1 MKFPALVFG
10 FLSVSSILIF
20 SPSATNSASG
30 QCVQV
35 DQSVQV
41 SISGSGPAKR
51 RNNIELRSEGPCT
64 GSYGV
69 TTGTQV
75 HVGPG
80 QAVQERNV
88 RQTLRGDRK
97 NPAGSGRTIQIQVNP
112 QIDVRNPADKYRNLI
127 DR

>member
-1 MKFPALVFG
+1 MKFSAIAFS

-20 SPSATNSASG
+20 SPSATNSAAG
-30 QCVQV
+30 QCVQL

-41 SISGSGPAKR
+41 SVSGSGPAKR
-51 RNNIELRSEGPCT
+51 RNNVELNSEGPCT

-88 RQTLRGDRK
+88 RQTLRGDGK
-97 NPAGSGRTIQIQVNP
+97 NTVGSGRTIQIRVNP
-112 QIDVRNPADKYRNLI
+112 QIDVRNPADKYRNLVN
-127 DR
+127 R